1 MLWKSP
7 AGVEQVLSQGFLNET
22 PRVPYSLQ
30 VLFEE
35 NQVLPSILANSYA
48 FILTPHIHNGS
59 NTELEIFPFTF
70 EIVLDFLAV
79 VFVFILGQCEFL
91 W

>member
-1 MLWKSP
+1 M
-7 AGVEQVLSQGFLNET
+7 EQVLSQGFLNET

-35 NQVLPSILANSYA
+35 NQVLLSILANSYA
-48 FILTPHIHNGS
+48 FILRPHILNGS
-59 NTELEIFPFTF
+59 DTEREIFPFTY

-79 VFVFILGQCEFL
+79 VFVFILVQCEFL
-91 W
+91 S